1 MFPIGDD
8 NPTLR
13 TPVVTYALL
22 ALLLIVWIFVQGGDF
37 DSYVLAKTICELG
50 LVPGEL
56 TKEARVGTTVPLGH
70 GLGCIVDRDPINWL
84 TPLTSMFLHG
94 SWGHLLGNGLFLWVF
109 GNNVEDSMGRLRF
122 VVFYVL
128 CGLAAAAA
136 QILVNTA
143 SPVPM
148 VGASGAISG
157 VLGGYLVLYPRVHVR
172 VLFIIF
178 IFIRIIEI
186 PAYLVL
192 LWWIGYQI
200 VLGLPQLTSIASDVS
215 SGVAFWAH
223 IGGFAAG
230 LALIKLFANPELVR
244 RHRAGLGRHYSPW
257 RRGIFGD
264 RRR

>member
-1 MFPIGDD
+1 MIPIADE

-13 TPVVTYALL
+13 TPVTT
-22 ALLLIVWIFVQGGDF
+22 
-37 DSYVLAKTICELG
+37 YVLLGLLGVVWLCGPGAGFNMEMLVSSVCNYG

-56 TKEARVGTTVPLGH
+56 TRQAPLGS
-70 GLGCIVDRDPINWL
+70 GIPLSPGVYCIIDNQWINAL
-84 TPLTSMFLHG
+84 TPITSMFLHG
-94 SWGHLLGNGLFLWVF
+94 GWGHLLGNALFFWVF

-122 VVFYVL
+122 LLFYLL
-128 CGLAAAAA
+128 CGIVAAFA
-136 QILVNTA
+136 QVAINPG

-178 IFIRIIEI
+178 IFIQIVRV

-192 LWWIGYQI
+192 LLWIGYQV
-200 VLGLPQLTSIASDVS
+200 VLGIPMLTGLDAEVS
-215 SGVAFWAH
+215 SGIAVFAH

-230 LALIKLFANPELVR
+230 VVLVKLFAR
-244 RHRAGLGRHYSPW
+244 SDYIARHRAAMRIP
-257 RRGIFGD
+257 
-264 RRR
+264 RRRFGW